1 MFWMFMI
8 DVTLFKMIWEII
20 LTIGEESDYG

>member
-1 MFWMFMI
+1 MFMI